1 MAAAGDLARQ
11 LQALW
16 DEQKHDWPMMT
27 RGVDCLAQS
36 EVREVEH
43 NGLRCKLQFNPGRVA
58 SAAAKVD
65 AKSIAAR
72 PCFLCESNRPPEQ
85 RGIDTGDGY
94 VFLCNPM
101 PIFDPHFTVP
111 TLEHQP
117 QSITTC
123 LPKMLELAEQL
134 TGKFTTFYN
143 GPKCGASAP
152 DHLHLQAS
160 PQGATPFEQLLLNDT
175 NPKSG
180 HSAKPG
186 HPRKPGHG
194 PQGLGRGASPSINW
208 TTTDNITLGLTAD
221 PEPPAIIIKGADR
234 AAVQQRT
241 EQTIAKLAEHFP
253 ADPEPM
259 LNAMALH
266 VNGTLHVVLFP
277 RVSHR
282 PSNFGHDPAPTN
294 VLVSPGLVDML
305 GLLITPRREDFDQL
319 TGEAVAKIYR
329 EVSRERNDL
338 QQIIH

>member
-1 MAAAGDLARQ
+1 VANELAGQ
-11 LQALW
+11 LQTLW
-16 DEQKHDWPMMT
+16 DGQKHEWPMMT
-27 RGVDCLAQS
+27 RGVEFLAQS
-36 EVREVEH
+36 EVRGVAFD
-43 NGLRCKLQFNPGRVA
+43 GLRCNLQFNPGRVA
-58 SAAAKVD
+58 SASAKVD

-72 PCFLCESNRPPEQ
+72 PCFLCEKNRPAEQ
-85 RGIDTGDGY
+85 RGIDAGDGY

-117 QSITTC
+117 QRIHTC

-134 TGKFTTFYN
+134 TGQYTVFYN

-160 PQGATPFEQLLLNDT
+160 PFGVTPFEQQLIADT
-175 NPKSG
+175 SP
-180 HSAKPG
+180 
-186 HPRKPGHG
+186 KPGHG
-194 PQGLGRGASPSINW
+194 PQGLGRDASTFINW
-208 TTTDNITLGLTAD
+208 SENDNDVTVGITAD
-221 PEPPAIIIKGADR
+221 PEPPAIVITGNDR
-234 AAVQQRT
+234 AAVQDRVIK
-241 EQTIAKLAEHFP
+241 TIAHLDEHFGG
-253 ADPEPM
+253 DPEPM
-259 LNAMALH
+259 LNVMALH
-266 VNGTLHVVLFP
+266 TNGTLRVTLFP

-329 EVSRERNDL
+329 EVSRERGDL
-338 QQIIH
+338 ISIT

>member
-1 MAAAGDLARQ
+1 MAAATDFADQ
-11 LQALW
+11 LQTLW
-16 DEQKHDWPMMT
+16 DEQKHEWPMMT
-27 RGVDCLAQS
+27 RGVDFLAQS
-36 EVREVEH
+36 EVREVKH
-43 NGLRCKLQFNPGRVA
+43 DGLRCRLQFNPGRVA
-58 SAAAKVD
+58 SASAKVD

-72 PCFLCESNRPPEQ
+72 PCFLCEKNRPAEQ
-85 RGIDTGDGY
+85 RGIDAGDGY

-111 TLEHQP
+111 TFAHQP
-117 QSITTC
+117 QLIGAC
-123 LPKMLELAEQL
+123 LPKMLKLAEQL
-134 TGKFTTFYN
+134 TGDFTVFYN

-160 PQGATPFEQLLLNDT
+160 PFGATPFEQQLINDST
-175 NPKSG
+175 
-180 HSAKPG
+180 PG
-186 HPRKPGHG
+186 HRTKPGHG
-194 PQGLGRGASPSINW
+194 PQGLGRDASPFINW
-208 TTTDNITLGLTAD
+208 STQTDTISLGLTAD
-221 PEPPAIIIKGADR
+221 PEPPAIIIKGSDR
-234 AAVQQRT
+234 PLVQQRT
-241 EQTIAKLAEHFP
+241 TQVIAQLAEHFP

-266 VNGTLHVVLFP
+266 TDDTLHVVLFP

-329 EVSRERNDL
+329 EVSRERRAL
-338 QQIIH
+338 GSFL

>member
-1 MAAAGDLARQ
+1 MASDLASQ
-11 LQALW
+11 LQTLW
-16 DEQKHDWPMMT
+16 DEQKHEWPMMT

-36 EVREVEH
+36 EVREVAFD
-43 NGLRCKLQFNPGRVA
+43 GLRCKLQFNPGRVA
-58 SAAAKVD
+58 SASAKVD

-85 RGIDTGDGY
+85 RGIDAGDGY

-111 TLEHQP
+111 TLDHQP

-160 PQGATPFEQLLLNDT
+160 PQGATPFEQKLIDNT
-175 NPKSG
+175 
-180 HSAKPG
+180 KPG
-186 HPRKPGHG
+186 HPQKPGHG
-194 PQGLGRGASPSINW
+194 PQGLGRGDASFINW
-208 TTTDNITLGLTAD
+208 STSKDGGITLGITAD

-241 EQTIAKLAEHFP
+241 EQTIAKLAENFP

-259 LNAMALH
+259 LNALALH
-266 VNGTLHVVLFP
+266 NKGTLYAVLFP

-282 PSNFGHDPAPTN
+282 PSNFGHDPAPQN

-305 GLLITPRREDFDQL
+305 GLLITPRREDFDHL

-329 EVSRERNDL
+329 EVSRDRKEL
-338 QQIIH
+338 AAVCASTT